1 MYLFQMLIGYLD
13 CPSPL
18 WLTIVITMVLVL
30 QDSIEKHSYYMYLLT
45 TLVNQIT
52 FQRPKI
58 ITLP

>member
-1 MYLFQMLIGYLD
+1 MYLFQMLIDCLD

-30 QDSIEKHSYYMYLLT
+30 QDSIEKHSYCLLT